1 MGFHKISATRNMRV
15 TRAHLDRKENGDIY
29 AVWKTDFSKDA
40 PRFEFCF
47 IGEQAGVLTYE
58 GNVIERTRSSE
69 ALMLLRVGVES
80 IRQNMIY
87 RLPLFFVLVKA
98 SFRGCLLFFFH
109 AEFAT
114 CLLTYTG
121 NELKRP
127 EIA

>member
-58 GNVIERTRSSE
+58 GNVIERH
-69 ALMLLRVGVES
+69 
-80 IRQNMIY
+80 
-87 RLPLFFVLVKA
+87 PK
-98 SFRGCLLFFFH
+98 FRGIDAFEGWCRKYS
-109 AEFAT
+109 AEHD
-114 CLLTYTG
+114 L
-121 NELKRP
+121 
-127 EIA
+127 